1 MLSFLFG
8 KKAYPI
14 AKVLHSTA
22 LCLTLWTTALLLIS
36 SIISLAQDAPHQES
50 KKLQSGSQAQRQLA
64 KDRPK
69 AIPKTPAKRASAAS
83 SPAVAEALRILQSLP
98 STSTSTFSDNR
109 PSGFLQYVLYYSKHL
124 FRLLFMS
131 EAPTKNPPQDASI
144 ASRQHPDLRK
154 AVGLLDNAALS
165 DDPDAIYLLAQMNF
179 YGNFTHPRNYQKA
192 FERYSDLARLNG
204 NSTAQYMIGLMYA
217 TGIGGSVERDQATAL
232 LYHTTAAEQG
242 NIKSEM
248 TVAYRHHTGIGTP
261 RNCDKAAYFY
271 KRVADKA
278 MAYWQSGPPGGASLP
293 KDSFRWSDEKGGIY
307 GEGASS
313 VGHKQPKNNAYSS
326 VSDAIEYL
334 DFMSRDGDYKAV
346 FTLGSLYYDGAKG
359 LTRDVRK
366 AHKLFMR
373 VAKLYWG
380 RDGKP
385 VSNPPQGIEEFAG
398 KSAARI
404 GRMFLRGELMEQSF
418 EKAAV
423 WFRRGVGVGNA
434 FSQYQMGLLYRDG
447 LGVPKD
453 EYRAA
458 TYFTAAADE
467 DLPSAQSALAVLFLD
482 QGDVQTAVRYFEFA
496 QRHVNMEAYYYLAEI
511 ANKGITGD
519 RHCGLATAFYKVV
532 AEKAEIIH
540 SSFAEANHAYEKGD
554 LETAL
559 VDSVMAAE
567 QGYENA
573 QSNVA
578 YLLDSQRSM
587 LPLSLLLPKE
597 NSRVAFHR
605 NNSSLALIYWTRS
618 AKQANIDSLL
628 KMGDS
633 YLSGSGT
640 PRDIDK
646 ASTCYHSAA
655 DGSIGQYRS
664 AQALWNL
671 GWMHENGVSV
681 DQDFHMAKRFYDLA
695 LEMNSDAYLPV
706 KLSLFKLRIRS
717 RWNTLTHGSVNSIHD
732 DADSNSEKRSWT
744 LTEWIAHFLESSDNP
759 NGDATDVSGFDELG
773 LGSEA
778 YHGDPMP
785 GGDDNFDDLDDSL
798 LESLIIVG
806 LAATLA
812 FLVYYRNQ
820 RQLQMQLRRQQQ
832 GHGQTGPQGH
842 ANAPA
847 QERTPAPPPGQQQGV
862 NNNENDD
869 DDNHARGFFPQPGDP
884 DFNNWV
890 AGGVGH

>member
-1 MLSFLFG
+1 MLSFLF
-8 KKAYPI
+8 
-14 AKVLHSTA
+14 
-22 LCLTLWTTALLLIS
+22 ALLLIS
-36 SIISLAQDAPHQES
+36 SIISLAQDAPYQES
-50 KKLQSGSQAQRQLA
+50 KSLQSDSRAQRQPA
-64 KDRPK
+64 RDGTK
-69 AIPKTPAKRASAAS
+69 AIPRSSAKRTSAAT
-83 SPAVAEALRILQSLP
+83 SPAVVEALEILESLP
-98 STSTSTFSDNR
+98 STSTSTFSDNQ
-109 PSGFLQYVLYYSKHL
+109 PSGFLQYVLYYGKHL

-131 EAPTKNPPQDASI
+131 EAPMKNPSQDASI
-144 ASRQHPDLRK
+144 GSRQHPSLRK
-154 AVGLLDNAALS
+154 AVDILDDAALS
-165 DDPDAIYLLAQMNF
+165 DDPDAMYLLAQMNF
-179 YGNFTHPRNYQKA
+179 YGNFTHPRNYRKA
-192 FERYSDLARLNG
+192 FEKYSDLARLNG
-204 NSTAQYMIGLMYA
+204 NSTAQYMVGLMYA
-217 TGIGGSVERDQATAL
+217 TGVGGSVERDQAKAL

-307 GEGASS
+307 GEGASV
-313 VGHKQPKNNAYSS
+313 VGVKQQKNNAYSS
-326 VSDAIEYL
+326 VADAIEYL

-359 LTRDVRK
+359 LRRDVRK
-366 AHKLFMR
+366 AHKLFMK

-385 VSNPPQGIEEFAG
+385 VSNPPHGIEEFAG

-458 TYFTAAADE
+458 TYFKAAAE
-467 DLPSAQSALAVLFLD
+467 DDLASAQSALAVLFLD
-482 QGDVQTAVRYFEFA
+482 QGDVEVAVRYFEEA
-496 QRHVNMEAYYYLAEI
+496 TRHGSIEAFYYLAEI
-511 ANKGITGD
+511 ANKGIVGE
-519 RHCGLATAFYKVV
+519 RHCGVATAYYKIV
-532 AEKAEIIH
+532 AEKAEILH
-540 SSFAEANHAYEKGD
+540 SSFAEANDAYEKGD

-559 VDSVMAAE
+559 IDSVTAAE

-578 YLLDSQRSM
+578 YLLDSHRSM
-587 LPLSLLLPKE
+587 LPLRFLLPKE

-605 NNSSLALIYWTRS
+605 NDSSLALIFWTRS
-618 AKQANIDSLL
+618 AKQANIDSLM

-646 ASTCYHSAA
+646 ASACYHTAA
-655 DGSIGQYRS
+655 DVSAGYRS

-681 DQDFHMAKRFYDLA
+681 NQDFHMAKRFYDLA
-695 LEMNSDAYLPV
+695 LEINSDSYLPV
-706 KLSLFKLRIRS
+706 KLSLIKLRIRS
-717 RWNTLTHGSVNSIHD
+717 HWNTLTHGSVNPIHD
-732 DADSNSEKRSWT
+732 DADSEKRSWT
-744 LTEWIAHFLESSDNP
+744 LTEWIAHFLESADNP
-759 NGDATDVSGFDELG
+759 NGDAGDTSGFDELG

-832 GHGQTGPQGH
+832 EHGQTGTQGH
-842 ANAPA
+842 ANNAQAQGRGLAPA
-847 QERTPAPPPGQQQGV
+847 QTQQQGGV
-862 NNNENDD
+862 NNHNNDD
-869 DDNHARGFFPQPGDP
+869 DNNNNHERGYFPQPGDP